1 MSLVFN
7 EDDHS
12 YFVDGKRVPSVTEV
26 CSLLTADKYSGGQ
39 ALIHAAAVRGT
50 AVHELCALYDMDA
63 LPDEIDPSY
72 SGYLKAWAAFC
83 RDYRPQ
89 WLWIEKPLGSQRLA
103 GTVDRIGII
112 DGHTV
117 IVDIKTTSSMDRVS
131 KISLACQLAA
141 YAYLAMYSG
150 INVIYDAGIGVQL
163 RKDGTYTVHRQKKIE
178 EKYGFS
184 SVMLFRHMREIINL
198 QKGYEE

>member
-63 LPDEIDPSY
+63 LPDEIDPAY
-72 SGYLKAWAAFC
+72 SCYLKAWAAFC

-112 DGHTV
+112 DGHPV

-131 KISLACQLAA
+131 KISLACQLAG
-141 YAYLAMYSG
+141 YEILAELLR
-150 INVIYDAGIGVQL
+150 INVEKDSGLGVQL
-163 RKDGTYTVHRQKKIE
+163 RRDGTYTVHSASKIA
-178 EKYGFS
+178 EKYAFLPHS
-184 SVMLFRHMREIINL
+184 FFYSMLDIIRTT
-198 QKGYEE
+198 KGY

>member
-1 MSLVFN
+1 MSLVFS

-39 ALIHAAAVRGT
+39 AIIHAAAVRGT

-63 LPDEIDPSY
+63 LPDEIDPAY
-72 SGYLKAWAAFC
+72 SGYLKAWASFC

-89 WLWIEKPLGSQRLA
+89 WLWIEKPLGCPRLA

-112 DGHTV
+112 DGQPV
-117 IVDIKTTSSMDRVS
+117 VVDIKTTSSMDRVS
-131 KISLACQLAA
+131 KISLACQLAG
-141 YAYLAMYSG
+141 YERLAELA
-150 INVIYDAGIGVQL
+150 NIYVVKDSGIGVQL
-163 RKDGTYTVHRQKKIE
+163 HKDGTYTVHSAAKIAG
-178 EKYGFS
+178 KYDFAPRS
-184 SVMLFRHMREIINL
+184 FFYSMLDITRTM
-198 QKGYEE
+198 KGY